1 MSRPPRQQAAALE
14 KLASSP
20 AGLTTRDLTHLAGGG
35 NPRARLT
42 NAAALVRVLLCKGWA
57 ADSGERRKPPDG
69 PYRVRVWV
77 ITGRG
82 REELEAEQAR
92 AGGAS

>member
-20 AGLTTRDLTHLAGGG
+20 AGLTSHDFTHLAGGG
-35 NPRARLT
+35 SPRARLT
-42 NAAALVRVLLCKGWA
+42 NAAALVRVLLCKGYV
-57 ADSGERRKPPDG
+57 ADSGERRKPPGG

-82 REELEAEQAR
+82 LAELEAEQAR
-92 AGGAS
+92 TGGAS